1 MRLSPDVPS
10 RRPPIEEAVRQSSHP
25 HAEVRMGPAC
35 GGIAGKA
42 GPCGGQFRARTRN
55 SAFQDRAP
63 YDRVLRMSC
72 ACQLS

>member
-1 MRLSPDVPS
+1 
-10 RRPPIEEAVRQSSHP
+10 
-25 HAEVRMGPAC
+25 MGPAC